1 MCVCVCRYVIPERRR
16 LRVSWT
22 CSLLT
27 HRSASTD
34 AGLLLDLHPGGL
46 VKRSSEEGAPLLLA
60 PGSLVR
66 SERTPSA
73 SSDSGLSVASR
84 GGGPLDRL
92 PQTGRLGAGQD
103 FELVPPLLEIMTEL
117 AAWGRGDAVA
127 VDAGLGVA
135 INGAPP
141 LHQRET
147 DAVEDKQGAASA
159 SASASEGLSS
169 SSVFQNLPGTQEGSW
184 TRRTPPTLAPSTTP
198 TRGLSRVEAV
208 QKGPV
213 LTPNTSSEPEEDL
226 SSLSADADESIEKLN
241 QLIVDLD
248 PTFVPVPTRSS
259 PPSRSASLHTN
270 GLSHKRKTHQSGESE
285 QQRGI

>member
-1 MCVCVCRYVIPERRR
+1 MCVCRYVIPEHRR

-22 CSLLT
+22 CCLLT
-27 HRSASTD
+27 HQSASTD

-60 PGSLVR
+60 PGSLGS

-84 GGGPLDRL
+84 GGCPLERL
-92 PQTGRLGAGQD
+92 PQTGKLGAGLD

-117 AAWGRGDAVA
+117 AARGRGDAVA
-127 VDAGLGVA
+127 VDTGLGVA

-159 SASASEGLSS
+159 SASEGFSS
-169 SSVFQNLPGTQEGSW
+169 SSVFQNFPGTQEGSW
-184 TRRTPPTLAPSTTP
+184 IHRTPPTLAPTTTP
-198 TRGLSRVEAV
+198 TRGLSRVEVV

-213 LTPNTSSEPEEDL
+213 LTPNTSSDPEDL
-226 SSLSADADESIEKLN
+226 TSLSADVDESIEQLN
-241 QLIVDLD
+241 QLILDLD
-248 PTFVPVPTRSS
+248 PTFVPVPTRCS
-259 PPSRSASLHTN
+259 PLSRSASLHTN
-270 GLSHKRKTHQSGESE
+270 GLSHKGKTHQSGESE
-285 QQRGI
+285 